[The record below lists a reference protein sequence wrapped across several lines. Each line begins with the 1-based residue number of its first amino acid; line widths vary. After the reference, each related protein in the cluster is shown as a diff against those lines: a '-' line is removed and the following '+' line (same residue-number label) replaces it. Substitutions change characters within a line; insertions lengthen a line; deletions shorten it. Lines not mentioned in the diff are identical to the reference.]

1 MRKQLRGVFFF
12 LNLTQTVLNTKLF
25 QNRFVNSYL
34 EKKNISFIL
43 PLMYFILELS
53 QAFCD

>member
-53 QAFCD
+53 QAVCD